1 MGKINIRQ
9 IIKEELD
16 IALDEMANS
25 NNLIKK
31 LENIELVNPV
41 HLKMVK
47 SGGGEFPDTYK
58 LTDSGIKLFNNILKE
73 SPDLN
78 EMARA
83 KVIYSVTDKP
93 SLEKVIDAVK
103 GNTKLALQY
112 LLDKGEMAVADLAKE
127 LKKDPAS
134 FNNPGFRKL
143 MSDLS
148 DKNIIS
154 VGSVGTPSTPSAP
167 KAEKPSPKVDMTTG
181 DGEVDFEKEIPSD
194 IDVMAGEKEF
204 GDTTADTL
212 GTEEKAK
219 FEKLNTAIRS
229 KVAKLEKMSSK
240 DRAGSPDLA
249 VVKQII
255 NKPEVKKL
263 FRSKGIDV
271 MDLVSSVI
279 G

>member
-16 IALDEMANS
+16 IALDEMA
-25 NNLIKK
+25 
-31 LENIELVNPV
+31 
-41 HLKMVK
+41 
-47 SGGGEFPDTYK
+47 
-58 LTDSGIKLFNNILKE
+58 
-73 SPDLN
+73 
-78 EMARA
+78 RA
-83 KVIYSVTDKP
+83 KVIYTVNDKP
-93 SLEKVIDAVK
+93 SLEKVVDAVK

-194 IDVMAGEKEF
+194 IDVMTGEKEF
-204 GDTTADTL
+204 GDVAADTL
-212 GTEEKAK
+212 GAEEKAK
-219 FEKLNTAIRS
+219 FEKLNIAIRS
-229 KVAKLEKMSSK
+229 KVSKLEKLSSK
-240 DRAGSPDLA
+240 DRAKSTDM
-249 VVKQII
+249 VVLKQII
-255 NKPEVKKL
+255 GKPEVKKL

>member
-16 IALDEMANS
+16 IALDEMA
-25 NNLIKK
+25 
-31 LENIELVNPV
+31 
-41 HLKMVK
+41 
-47 SGGGEFPDTYK
+47 
-58 LTDSGIKLFNNILKE
+58 
-73 SPDLN
+73 
-78 EMARA
+78 RA

-93 SLEKVIDAVK
+93 SLEKVVDAAK
-103 GNTKLALQY
+103 GNTKMALQY
-112 LLDKGEMAVADLAKE
+112 LLDKGEMAIADLSKE
-127 LKKDPAS
+127 LKKDPAA

-143 MSDLS
+143 MSDLA
-148 DKNIIS
+148 DRNVIS
-154 VGSVGTPSTPSAP
+154 VGTAGVPSAPSAP
-167 KAEKPSPKVDMTTG
+167 KVEKPTPKVDMAV
-181 DGEVDFEKEIPSD
+181 DAGEDFEKEMPSD

-204 GDTTADTL
+204 GDATADTL
-212 GTEEKAK
+212 DSEEKAK
-219 FEKLNTAIRS
+219 FEKLNTAIRN
-229 KVAKLEKMSSK
+229 KVAKLEKMSTK
-240 DRAGSPDLA
+240 DRAKSPDLA

>member
-16 IALDEMANS
+16 IALDEMA
-25 NNLIKK
+25 
-31 LENIELVNPV
+31 
-41 HLKMVK
+41 
-47 SGGGEFPDTYK
+47 
-58 LTDSGIKLFNNILKE
+58 
-73 SPDLN
+73 
-78 EMARA
+78 RA
-83 KVIYSVTDKP
+83 KVIYTVNDKS
-93 SLEKVIDAVK
+93 SLEKVVDAVK

-154 VGSVGTPSTPSAP
+154 VGSAGTPSTPSTP
-167 KAEKPSPKVDMTTG
+167 KAEKPSPKVNMTTS
-181 DGEVDFEKEIPSD
+181 DGEVDFEKEMPSD

-204 GDTTADTL
+204 GDVTADTL
-212 GTEEKAK
+212 GAEEKAK

-229 KVAKLEKMSSK
+229 KVSKLEKLSSK
-240 DRAGSPDLA
+240 DRAKSTDM
-249 VVKQII
+249 VVLKQII
-255 NKPEVKKL
+255 GKPEVKKL

>member
-1 MGKINIRQ
+1 
-9 IIKEELD
+9 
-16 IALDEMANS
+16 
-25 NNLIKK
+25 
-31 LENIELVNPV
+31 
-41 HLKMVK
+41 
-47 SGGGEFPDTYK
+47 
-58 LTDSGIKLFNNILKE
+58 
-73 SPDLN
+73 
-78 EMARA
+78 
-83 KVIYSVTDKP
+83 
-93 SLEKVIDAVK
+93 
-103 GNTKLALQY
+103 
-112 LLDKGEMAVADLAKE
+112 
-127 LKKDPAS
+127 
-134 FNNPGFRKL
+134 

>member
-9 IIKEELD
+9 IIKEELSSLMYY
-16 IALDEMANS
+16 IIDEEGMEPPIGPLSLMQAS
-25 NNLIKK
+25 SK
-31 LENIELVNPV
+31 LLELGAGHNIVDE
-41 HLKMVK
+41 K
-47 SGGGEFPDTYK
+47 TA
-58 LTDSGIKLFNNILKE
+58 KE
-73 SPDLN
+73 IYPSLSELN

-93 SLEKVIDAVK
+93 SLEKVVDAAK
-103 GNTKLALQY
+103 GNTKMALQY

-127 LKKDPAS
+127 LKKDPAA

-143 MSDLS
+143 MSDLADRNVVS
-148 DKNIIS
+148 MGT
-154 VGSVGTPSTPSAP
+154 VGSVGASSALSAP
-167 KAEKPSPKVDMTTG
+167 KVEKPAPKVDMSV
-181 DGEVDFEKEIPSD
+181 DAGEDFEKEIPSD

-204 GDTTADTL
+204 GDATADTL
-212 GTEEKAK
+212 GSEEKAK
-219 FEKLNTAIRS
+219 FEKLNTAIRN
-229 KVAKLEKMSSK
+229 KVAKLEKMSTK

>member
-16 IALDEMANS
+16 IALDEMA
-25 NNLIKK
+25 
-31 LENIELVNPV
+31 
-41 HLKMVK
+41 
-47 SGGGEFPDTYK
+47 
-58 LTDSGIKLFNNILKE
+58 
-73 SPDLN
+73 
-78 EMARA
+78 RA
-83 KVIYSVTDKP
+83 KVIYTVNDKS
-93 SLEKVIDAVK
+93 SLEKVVDAVK

-204 GDTTADTL
+204 GDVTADTL
-212 GTEEKAK
+212 GAEEKAK

-229 KVAKLEKMSSK
+229 KVSKLEKLSSK
-240 DRAGSPDLA
+240 DRAKSTDM
-249 VVKQII
+249 VVLKQII
-255 NKPEVKKL
+255 GKPEVKKL

>member
-16 IALDEMANS
+16 IALDEMA
-25 NNLIKK
+25 
-31 LENIELVNPV
+31 
-41 HLKMVK
+41 
-47 SGGGEFPDTYK
+47 
-58 LTDSGIKLFNNILKE
+58 
-73 SPDLN
+73 
-78 EMARA
+78 RA
-83 KVIYSVTDKP
+83 KVIYTVNDKS
-93 SLEKVIDAVK
+93 SLEKVVDAVK

-148 DKNIIS
+148 DRNVVS
-154 VGSVGTPSTPSAP
+154 MGTAGTPSTPSAP
-167 KAEKPSPKVDMTTG
+167 KAEKPAPKMDMATDNG
-181 DGEVDFEKEIPSD
+181 GEDFEKDMPSD
-194 IDVMAGEKEF
+194 TDVMAGEKEF
-204 GDTTADTL
+204 GDATADTL
-212 GTEEKAK
+212 GAEEKAK
-219 FEKLNTAIRS
+219 FEKLNTAIRN

-240 DRAGSPDLA
+240 DRVKSPDLA